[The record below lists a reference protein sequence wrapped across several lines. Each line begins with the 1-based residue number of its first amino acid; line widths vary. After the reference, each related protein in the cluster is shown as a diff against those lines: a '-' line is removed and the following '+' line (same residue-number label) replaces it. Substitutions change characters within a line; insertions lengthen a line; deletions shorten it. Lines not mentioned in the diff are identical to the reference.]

1 MRPSYVGQLTFWL
14 MDNEITG
21 RCLLYKGGALIER
34 HLIGKSVGNV

>member
-1 MRPSYVGQLTFWL
+1 MRPSYVGQLTFW
-14 MDNEITG
+14 NEITG